1 MTSTGL
7 WQLCAAVLL
16 LLPVHLDSWAQ
27 GFPSRAVR
35 IVLTTG
41 PGGAPDLTARLIA
54 ERLTNALGQSFLV
67 EHRLGAGGSVAHPH
81 VASSPAD
88 GHTLLF
94 GADTNM
100 VISPHLMPPSD
111 VDNLRDF
118 VAVAPLASHFFMLV
132 THSGVPA
139 SNFPAFI
146 EYAKRSEKPL
156 AAATVGVGTQ
166 QSLAIMRLRR
176 SAGIQLL
183 DIPFKSGALATA
195 ATASG
200 EVAVSFASGASA
212 DSWIKAGKLKPLLIT
227 AARRSEIYPDLPA
240 IGEFFPGTEAIAWFG
255 LFAPAGTPD
264 PVLRRL
270 REEIVRA
277 LAIPELKQRLWNAGG
292 LEPLVMPVEEFSALV
307 RRDYERY
314 GQLLRDMGMAVKR

>member
-1 MTSTGL
+1 MMTGIL
-7 WQLCAAVLL
+7 NLCAVLMLL
-16 LLPVHLDSWAQ
+16 LTVPLEAWAQ
-27 GFPSRAVR
+27 AYPSRPVR

-41 PGGAPDLTARLIA
+41 PGGAPDITARLIA
-54 ERLTNALGQSFLV
+54 DRLTNTLGQPFLV

-81 VASSPAD
+81 VAGSPAD

-100 VISPHLMPPSD
+100 VISPHLLPPSR

-132 THSGVPA
+132 AHPGVPA
-139 SNFPAFI
+139 ANFREFLD
-146 EYAKRSEKPL
+146 YAKRSEKPL
-156 AAATVGVGTQ
+156 AAGTVGVGTQ
-166 QSLAIMRLRR
+166 QSLAVMRLRR
-176 SAGIQLL
+176 AAGIQLL
-183 DIPFKSGALATA
+183 DIPFKAGALATA
-195 ATASG
+195 ATAAG
-200 EVAVSFASGASA
+200 DVGVSFASGASA
-212 DSWIKAGKLKPLLIT
+212 DSWIKAGKLKALLIT
-227 AARRSEIYPDLPA
+227 APRRSEIYPDLPA
-240 IGEFFPGTEAIAWFG
+240 IGEFFPGLEAIAWFG
-255 LFAPAGTPD
+255 LFAPTGTPD

-292 LEPLVMPVEEFSALV
+292 LEPLVMPIEEFSAQV

-314 GQLLRDMGMAVKR
+314 GQLLRELGVAVKQ